1 MDNSGTHKAASFF
14 RWMARIIGAPV
25 TLLVFYLFTLMNIE
39 TVFMRIPH
47 PMPGI
52 PARLPLTAQAVI
64 SIVFGFLVLVAYVI
78 AWWKERL
85 SGFLFVLS
93 SFCIIGMMIFMRY
106 ENSIYFQPQAFQWS
120 TDYLKGWWLMWAW
133 TGGLPLLIIGL
144 LFLIAAWLSREK
156 AIFPEPEPAA
166 VVES

>member
-1 MDNSGTHKAASFF
+1 
-14 RWMARIIGAPV
+14 
-25 TLLVFYLFTLMNIE
+25 
-39 TVFMRIPH
+39 
-47 PMPGI
+47 
-52 PARLPLTAQAVI
+52 
-64 SIVFGFLVLVAYVI
+64 
-78 AWWKERL
+78 
-85 SGFLFVLS
+85 
-93 SFCIIGMMIFMRY
+93 MRY

-133 TGGLPLLIIGL
+133 TGGLPLLIIGI